1 MWHAEAGDWLACRQL
16 GIIAQ
21 CGADPQ
27 RAPVHVVADDGRS
40 WKAEKQVTDT
50 SHTFLSIYG
59 HFYQPPREDPFTGR
73 IPREPGAAPFENYNE
88 KITRECYLPNAE
100 AGNLAMISFD
110 LGPTLAT
117 WLEENHHDV
126 YRAFIDAD
134 RENRARYGVGNA
146 LAQAYNHAILPL
158 ATTRD
163 KRTQIR
169 WGLDDFAHRFGHRA
183 DGMWL
188 AETAVD
194 QETLS
199 ILAEE
204 GVRYT
209 VLAPWQAAE
218 PITPGEPYLVAL
230 PGGRSITVFF
240 YHGALSAA
248 VSFEDDVTSNADVFA
263 MTHLRQQLDEAK
275 VQRGE
280 DQLVVVATDG
290 ELYGHH
296 KPLRNLFLKYLLR
309 GSAPAHGIE
318 VTTLA
323 RYLETHPPQ
332 RAITLRM
339 PSAWSCAHGVARWD
353 TGCDCTEGD
362 ASWKHALRS
371 ALNHLTVRLDTVY
384 ADATATILRDPWA
397 ARDAWLSVR
406 NGWMSGRA
414 FWMRHGIHSR
424 RPLRR
429 TRAEA
434 VKQLLEAQYYG
445 QAMFTSCGFFFEDLE
460 RIEPRNDIAFARR
473 AISLA
478 WQVTHI
484 DLQTEFL
491 ADLTQARSWRTGRT
505 GADIYRELPPT
516 PEGVLPP
523 LPASTPAS
531 ESAA

>member
-1 MWHAEAGDWLACRQL
+1 M
-16 GIIAQ
+16 
-21 CGADPQ
+21 ADNIHQ
-27 RAPVHVVADDGRS
+27 
-40 WKAEKQVTDT
+40 
-50 SHTFLSIYG
+50 FLCIYG

-73 IPREPGAAPFENYNE
+73 IPSEVGAEPFENFNE
-88 KITRECYLPNAE
+88 KITEECYRPNAE
-100 AGNLAMISFD
+100 AGNLSRISFD
-110 LGPTLAT
+110 LGPTLAA
-117 WLEENHHDV
+117 WLELHQPDV
-126 YRAFIDAD
+126 YQAFLDAD
-134 RENRARYGVGNA
+134 REHRTRYGMGNA

-199 ILAEE
+199 ILVEE

-218 PITPGEPYLVAL
+218 HVTPGEPYRVAL
-230 PGGRSITVFF
+230 PGGRSISVFF
-240 YHGALSAA
+240 YNGPLSAS
-248 VSFEDDVTSNADVFA
+248 VSFEDDVTNNADTFV
-263 MTHLRQQLDEAK
+263 MTHLRHQLNAAK
-275 VQRGE
+275 LERDE

-296 KPLRNLFLKYLLR
+296 KPLRNLFLSYLLHE
-309 GSAPAHGIE
+309 SAPMHGFG

-332 RAITLRM
+332 RTVRLRT
-339 PSAWSCAHGVARWD
+339 PSAWSCTHGVARWD
-353 TGCDCTEGD
+353 TGCSCTEGD
-362 ASWKHALRS
+362 SSWKHALRT
-371 ALNHLTVRLDTVY
+371 ALNHLAVRLDEVY
-384 ADATATILRDPWA
+384 ADATASVLRDPWA
-397 ARDAWLSVR
+397 ARDVWLRVR
-406 NGWMSGRA
+406 SGWMSGRA
-414 FWMRHGIHSR
+414 FWTRFGVHGR

-429 TRAEA
+429 ARSEA
-434 VKQLLEAQYYG
+434 IKQLLEAQYYG

-478 WQVTHI
+478 WQATRT

-491 ADLTQARSWRTGRT
+491 ADLSKALSWRSERT
-505 GADIYRELPPT
+505 GADIYRDLPPVG
-516 PEGVLPP
+516 ENALPP
-523 LPASTPAS
+523 LIGAASS
-531 ESAA
+531 DESAA